1 MSKILPSLKTNTA
14 GVRYDNETGF
24 VCAGNAKLSH
34 FSTLEKKKRI
44 TIDVLHFTELL
55 LIKCFIV

>member
-14 GVRYDNETGF
+14 GVRYDNETGL

-34 FSTLEKKKRI
+34 FSTLEKKK
-44 TIDVLHFTELL
+44 DYN
-55 LIKCFIV
+55 KCPPFHRTPAH